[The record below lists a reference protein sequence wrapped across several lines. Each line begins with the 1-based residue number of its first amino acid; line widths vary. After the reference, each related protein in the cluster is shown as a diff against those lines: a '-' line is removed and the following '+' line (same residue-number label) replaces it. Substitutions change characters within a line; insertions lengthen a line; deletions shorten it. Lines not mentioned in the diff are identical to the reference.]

1 MELRNLNRWDVS
13 PTEAVAI
20 QSELGWLVVEE
31 GEPTNVRQ
39 IAGVDVGLPQGM
51 TRAAIVVDSYPE
63 LAPVETAVAERPLLF
78 PYVPGLLSF
87 REAPAI
93 IAALTDLTAGPDLI
107 IVDGQGIAHPRRLG
121 IASHIGLLVD
131 LPTIGC
137 AKSLL
142 VGHHGPLGD
151 AVGDWVPIE
160 YRRKTIG
167 AAVRT
172 RSRVKPVYVSVGHRI
187 GLESAIHWVLACGK
201 GYRLPEP
208 QRQAHRLASNTAA
221 GR

>member
-20 QSELGWLVVEE
+20 QSELGRLVVVE
-31 GEPTNVRQ
+31 GEPANVRR
-39 IAGVDVGLPQGM
+39 IAGIDVGLPHGM
-51 TRAAIVVDSYPE
+51 ARAAIVVDSFPE

-93 IAALTDLTAGPDLI
+93 IAALTDLSAGPDLI

-142 VGHHGPLGD
+142 VGHHDTLGD
-151 AVGDWVPIE
+151 TVGDWVPIE
-160 YRRKTIG
+160 YRRTTIG

-187 GLESAIHWVLACGK
+187 SLESAIHWVLACGK

-208 QRQAHRLASNTAA
+208 QRQAHRLASNSVS
-221 GR
+221 R

>member
-20 QSELGWLVVEE
+20 QSELGRLVVED
-31 GEPTNVRQ
+31 GEPTNVRR
-39 IAGVDVGLPQGM
+39 IAGVDVGLPRGM
-51 TRAAIVVDSYPE
+51 ARAAIVVDSYPD
-63 LAPVETAVAERPLLF
+63 LAPVESAVAERPLLF

-93 IAALTDLTAGPDLI
+93 IAALTELSDRPDLI
-107 IVDGQGIAHPRRLG
+107 IVDGQGIAHPRRFG
-121 IASHIGLLVD
+121 IASHIGLLLD

-151 AVGDWVPIE
+151 TVGDWVPVE
-160 YRRKTIG
+160 YRRQTIG

-172 RSRVKPVYVSVGHRI
+172 RSHVKPVYVSVGHRI
-187 GLESAIHWVLACGK
+187 SLESAIHWVLACGE

-208 QRQAHRLASNTAA
+208 QRQAHRLASTYVD
-221 GR
+221 R

>member
-1 MELRNLNRWDVS
+1 MKLRHLNRWDVS
-13 PTEAVAI
+13 PVEAVAI
-20 QSELGWLVVEE
+20 QAELGGLVVEV
-31 GEPTNVRQ
+31 GEPTNVRR

-51 TRAAIVVDSYPE
+51 ARAAVVVDSYPD
-63 LAPVETAVAERPLLF
+63 LVLVESAVAERPLLF

-93 IAALTDLTAGPDLI
+93 IAALTSLSEEPDLL
-107 IVDGQGIAHPRRLG
+107 IVDGQGVAHPRRLG

-142 VGHHGPLGD
+142 VGHFGPLGD
-151 AVGDWVPIE
+151 TVGDWVPVE
-160 YRRKTIG
+160 YRQQTIG

-187 GLESAIHWVLACGK
+187 SLESAIHWVLACGN
-201 GYRLPEP
+201 GHRLPEP
-208 QRQAHRLASNTAA
+208 QRQAHRFASGPV